1 MNDIEIRH
9 PWYVAFIA
17 AQPER
22 TKAPTALE
30 AALFSA
36 VERALYDPRHPLHQ
50 QTFGFY
56 GAPGAGHRRSHARQ
70 ISQSEWVGHDPGP
83 TPAHHQPE
91 QGNAK

>member
-1 MNDIEIRH
+1 MNNMEIKP
-9 PWYVAFIA
+9 PWYVALIA
-17 AQPER
+17 APPER

-30 AALFSA
+30 AALLGA

-56 GAPGAGHRRSHARQ
+56 EVPGAGHRRSHARQ
-70 ISQSEWVGHDPGP
+70 SSQSEWVGHDPGP
-83 TPAHHQPE
+83 TRAHHQHE